1 MPYKKREQSN
11 NNLKLLKLKKMIT
24 TEQPNVK
31 NGVNVDQLVETV
43 KLVQSDPSMGDFQF
57 RGKTNWIDGG
67 HCVTSI
73 KSFYGAGQEDE
84 TRTETFTM
92 ESDHAPVLLG
102 NDLAAN
108 PAETVLHALG
118 SCLTGA
124 IAYHAAAQG
133 IDIES
138 MESKLEGDVNL
149 QGFLGIDPEVRKGFS
164 GITVKFKVKS
174 DATDEQLQALSQFSP
189 VFDIV
194 TNPTPVKIEFER

>member
-1 MPYKKREQSN
+1 
-11 NNLKLLKLKKMIT
+11 MIT

-67 HCVTSI
+67 HCVTSV

-92 ESDHAPVLLG
+92 ECDHAPVLLG
-102 NDLAAN
+102 NDVAAN

-118 SCLTGA
+118 SCLIGA
-124 IAYHAAAQG
+124 MAYHAAAQG

-174 DATDEQLQALSQFSP
+174 DATDEQLKALSQFSP
-189 VFDIV
+189 VFDIIS
-194 TNPTPVKIEFER
+194 NPTPVKIEFER